1 MTLKIDF
8 SFSFCYKVVTN
19 PINGCIFCK
28 IIVICLQ
35 KWYNINQEE
44 LRGIIVESSFDI
56 VAFLERAVA
65 IGASDIH
72 LAVNEYPAIRK
83 DGKIIKINMPMLT
96 ETDIDEALSAI
107 LPASVNNNHLDSVY
121 DLDFA
126 YEILGC
132 SRFRV
137 NLSRQLGRYSLV
149 IRTIPYEIKNVA
161 ELHLPKAIEQFSN
174 QNNGLVLITGPT
186 GSGKSTTIA
195 ALIDYINLNYPKHII
210 TIEDP
215 VEFIFSN
222 RKSIVSQR
230 QIGIDTP
237 SFPDGIKYALR
248 QDPDVIFIGEI
259 RDRET
264 IVSALKAAETGHL
277 VFATIHTNDAVQT
290 VNRIV
295 NMFEPSDR
303 QFVRAQIA
311 QILRGT
317 ISQRLVPLQDSMGR
331 RPACELL
338 VVTSTVKDFI
348 EKDKLEEVYD
358 LVKKG
363 SFNNM
368 ITMNTSL
375 YSLYTEGFVTEET
388 ALEYSDDKNELR
400 QMFRGVFQGT
410 APGNRDKQ

>member
-1 MTLKIDF
+1 M
-8 SFSFCYKVVTN
+8 
-19 PINGCIFCK
+19 
-28 IIVICLQ
+28 
-35 KWYNINQEE
+35 
-44 LRGIIVESSFDI
+44 ESSFDI

-126 YEILGC
+126 YEIKGV

-137 NLSRQLGRYSLV
+137 NLSRQLGKSALV
-149 IRTIPYEIKNVA
+149 IRTIPYNIKRIA
-161 ELHLPKAIEQFSN
+161 DLMLPESIEQFATL
-174 QNNGLVLITGPT
+174 NNGLVLITGPT

-195 ALIDYINLNYPKHII
+195 SLIDYVNINYPKHII

-215 VEFIFSN
+215 VEFIFTN
-222 RKSIVSQR
+222 KKSIVSQR
-230 QIGIDTP
+230 QVLIDTP

-259 RDRET
+259 RDKET
-264 IVSALKAAETGHL
+264 VVAALKAAETGHL
-277 VFATIHTNDAVQT
+277 VFATIHTNDAIQT

-295 NMFEPSDR
+295 NMYEPSDR
-303 QFVRAQIA
+303 DFVRSQLAQV
-311 QILRGT
+311 LRGT
-317 ISQRLVPLQDSMGR
+317 VSQKLIPISNGAGR
-331 RPACELL
+331 RPACEVL
-338 VVTSTVKDFI
+338 VVTPTVKDFI
-348 EKDKLEEVYD
+348 EKDKLGDIYE

-368 ITMNTSL
+368 ITMNASL
-375 YSLYTEGFVTEET
+375 YRLYEQELVTEEV
-388 ALEYSDDKNELR
+388 AMAYSDNKNELQ
-400 QMFRGVFQGT
+400 QMFRGVFHGT
-410 APGNRDKQ
+410 FGPSGK